1 MPLRDTGYAVGAKGL
16 SAMSHQPSGTIEYLT
31 DAHYDCS
38 YSNAASL
45 NLVRFVE
52 TSALPQRA

>member
-16 SAMSHQPSGTIEYLT
+16 SAMSYQPSGTIEYLT
-31 DAHYDCS
+31 DVHYDCS
-38 YSNAASL
+38 YANAASL

-52 TSALPQRA
+52 AKVLP